1 MKLKV
6 CGMREPENIGE
17 LAKLQPDYI
26 GFIFYTGSKRYGG
39 ALSADVVQSL
49 PATIKKTG
57 VFVDE
62 QEIRVSEIAAKY
74 QLNAIQLHGAET
86 PEYCKALRATIPA
99 ETELIKAF
107 GIDGNFDFSVLSAY
121 ADAVDYFLFDTQTAD
136 HGGSGKRFDWK
147 LLQGYQLDTPY
158 FLSGGI
164 GPGNLEEVRQI
175 ADARC
180 YAIDVNSRFEL
191 SPGLKDIEQL
201 KAFKIRL

>member
-6 CGMREPENIGE
+6 CGMREPENIGK
-17 LAKLQPDYI
+17 LAELQPEYM
-26 GFIFYTGSKRYGG
+26 GFIFYTGSKRYAGEI
-39 ALSADVVQSL
+39 SAEIVRSL
-49 PATIKKTG
+49 PPAIKKTG

-62 QEIRVSEIAAKY
+62 KGIRVSEIEDEY
-74 QLNAIQLHGAET
+74 ELDAIQLHGSET
-86 PEYCKALRATIPA
+86 PEYCKALRTIIPA
-99 ETELIKAF
+99 RTELIKAF
-107 GIDGNFDFSVLSAY
+107 GIDEHFDFSVLDDY
-121 ADAVDYFLFDTQTAD
+121 ADAVDYFLFDTQTAG

-147 LLQGYQLDTPY
+147 LLEGYKLDKPF

-164 GPGNLEEVRQI
+164 GPESLEELQQVS
-175 ADARC
+175 DPRC